1 MKNKFVIVA
10 IAAFLMLL
18 MACNPETP
26 VQYHKVTYIG
36 ADGNVM
42 ETHDVENGKT
52 DIPPQENPKNI
63 GHEFIGWS
71 LSKDGKSIYDFK
83 TPVTGELTLY
93 PVWEIN
99 SYKVTFICGE
109 DVVDPPSEITLDY
122 GSTIPPQNVT
132 KTGYVLKGWSTKED
146 GSVPYDL
153 STSVTGDVTLYPIWG
168 KTCTITYICDEDIVG
183 TPKDITVDIN
193 TVVDAPE
200 EPSKTG
206 YSFKGWKTSLDSKD
220 FFSFGA
226 ISSDVTLY
234 PIFEGK
240 EMTVNFIYEDKE
252 TINSKTLK
260 TGDKISLS
268 DLVFKL
274 FEKDYALDERIYTI
288 ELVDAGTGTT
298 YPLDD
303 PLPYSE
309 TGFTFVCH
317 IKSKL
322 LTVDESGAVAGADAL
337 VDIEGPYTLIIP
349 RYLNGVKASTIKKT
363 GFYYSG
369 WDKKYQFDKLILP
382 NTLTSI
388 GENAFDS
395 CGNLAEVEIP
405 SSVELINAGSFNY
418 CTTLSKINIPEGV
431 ETIGA
436 GVFANCYALSEINL
450 PSSLATIGEFS
461 FSSCG
466 FVSFTLPKQ
475 FTAVPD
481 GMLTSCTKLTTVI
494 FEGDITKIGANAF
507 ADCDA
512 LTSFTIPDTVTTIG
526 DGAFDNCDNL
536 ETIILPGNANITEVS
551 NYLFNGCWKLT
562 NITIPNSVTKIGDN
576 AFNNCGSL
584 KSITIPEN
592 VTKIGAYAFSSS
604 GLTSITIPSSVTSIG
619 AYAFYACSALTGITI
634 NGEIVTIQERTFD
647 SCTSLKSIKIPDS
660 VTTIGESAFALS
672 GLTSFVIPNNVTSLG
687 SNTFSRCY
695 NLNTI
700 TIGTGVSSIPRKAF
714 EFCTSLKSITIPANV
729 KTIGDYAFLN
739 CTSLSSITLND
750 GLQKIG
756 KNVIEDCSSLATI
769 TIPSS
774 VTSIEEDAFY
784 HCQNL
789 FTIYIDQTINSID
802 GAPWAGDELWSQ
814 NEYKRVKKS
823 NFHLQWTTE

>member
-1 MKNKFVIVA
+1 MKNKVVVA

-26 VQYHKVTYIG
+26 VQYHKVNYIG

-52 DIPPQENPKNI
+52 DIPPQENPKNL
-63 GHEFIGWS
+63 GHKFIGWS
-71 LSKDGKSIYDFK
+71 LSKDGKSIYDFN
-83 TPVTGELTLY
+83 TPVTSELTLY
-93 PVWEIN
+93 PVWKIE
-99 SYKVTFICGE
+99 SYKVTFICSE

-168 KTCTITYICDEDIVG
+168 KTCTITYICDEDVVG

-193 TVVDAPE
+193 TVVEAPE

-252 TINSKTLK
+252 PINSKTLK
-260 TGDKISLS
+260 TGDKVSLS
-268 DLVFKL
+268 DLTFKL
-274 FEKDYALDERIYTI
+274 FEKEYALDDRIYTLK
-288 ELVDAGTGTT
+288 LVDAGTGTQ
-298 YPLDD
+298 YSLDE

-317 IKSKL
+317 ITSKL
-322 LTVDESGAVAGADAL
+322 LTVDESGVVAGADAL
-337 VDIEGPYTLIIP
+337 VDIKGPYTLIIP
-349 RYLNGVKASTIKKT
+349 RYLNGVKASTIKET
-363 GFYYSG
+363 GFIYSG
-369 WDKKYQFDKLILP
+369 WGKYYQFDKLILP

-388 GENAFDS
+388 GVNAFTS

-405 SSVELINAGSFNY
+405 SSVEFINYGSFAD
-418 CTTLSKINIPEGV
+418 CISLSTINIPEGV
-431 ETIGA
+431 KTIGDRA
-436 GVFANCYALSEINL
+436 FANCSALSEINL
-450 PSSLATIGEFS
+450 PSSLTEIGMEAFS
-461 FSSCG
+461 NCG

-475 FTAVPD
+475 FTVVPA
-481 GMLTSCTKLTTVI
+481 GMLYLCTKLTTVI
-494 FEGDITKIGANAF
+494 FEGDITTIGAQAF
-507 ADCDA
+507 ASCDA
-512 LTSFTIPDTVTTIG
+512 LTSFTIPDTVTTVG
-526 DGAFDNCDNL
+526 DGAFSNCKNL
-536 ETIILPGNANITEVS
+536 ETITLPSNEIFTELS
-551 NYLFNGCWKLT
+551 KSLFKGCDKLT
-562 NITIPNSVTKIGDN
+562 DITIPASVTEIGEYAFYSCESLHNITIPEKVTTIGAHAFQGCNSLSSITINGAVKTIQEE
-576 AFNNCGSL
+576 AFYSCTSL
-584 KSITIPEN
+584 ESITIPE
-592 VTKIGAYAFSSS
+592 
-604 GLTSITIPSSVTSIG
+604 
-619 AYAFYACSALTGITI
+619 
-634 NGEIVTIQERTFD
+634 
-647 SCTSLKSIKIPDS
+647 S

-687 SNTFSRCY
+687 NNTFSRCN
-695 NLNTI
+695 NLNSI
-700 TIGTGVSSIPRKAF
+700 TIGTGVSSIPMKAF
-714 EFCTSLKSITIPANV
+714 EFCTSLESITIPGNV

-739 CTSLSSITLND
+739 CTSLSSITLNV
-750 GLQKIG
+750 GLQQIG
-756 KNVIEDCSSLATI
+756 NNVIEDCSSLATI

-774 VTSIEEDAFY
+774 VTSIGENAFY

-789 FTIYIDQTINSID
+789 SSIIIDQTINSIAD
-802 GAPWAGDELWSQ
+802 APWAGDELWSQ
-814 NEYKRVKKS
+814 IENKRVKKT

>member
-1 MKNKFVIVA
+1 MKNKVVVA

-42 ETHDVENGKT
+42 ETHDVENGKA
-52 DIPPQENPKNI
+52 DIPPQENPINV
-63 GHEFIGWS
+63 GYELIGWS

-93 PVWEIN
+93 PVWKIN

-109 DVVDPPSEITLDY
+109 DVDNPPSEITLDY
-122 GSTIPPQNVT
+122 GSPIPPQNVT
-132 KTGYVLKGWSTKED
+132 KTGYVLKGWSLSED
-146 GSVPYDL
+146 GSDPYDL
-153 STSVTGDVTLYPIWG
+153 STPITGAVTLYPIWG
-168 KTCTITYICDEDIVG
+168 KTCTITYICGEDVVG
-183 TPKDITVDIN
+183 APKDITVNIN
-193 TVVDAPE
+193 TVVEAPE

-206 YSFKGWKTSLDSKD
+206 YTFKGWKTSLDSKD
-220 FFSFGA
+220 FFTFGS

-240 EMTVNFIYEDKE
+240 EMTVNFIYVDEE
-252 TINSKTLK
+252 PINSKTLK

-268 DLVFKL
+268 DLTFML
-274 FEKDYALDERIYTI
+274 FEKDYALDERIYTLK
-288 ELVDAGTGTT
+288 LVDAGTGTI

-317 IKSKL
+317 ISSNL
-322 LTVDESGAVAGADAL
+322 LTVDGSGAVAGTDAL

-349 RYLNGVKASTIKKT
+349 RYLNGVKASTIKET
-363 GFYYSG
+363 GFCSE
-369 WDKKYQFDKLILP
+369 WNKKYLFDKLILP

-388 GENAFDS
+388 GENAFNS

-431 ETIGA
+431 KTIGA

-450 PSSLATIGEFS
+450 PSSLKTIGTAA

-466 FVSFTLPKQ
+466 FVSFTLPEQ
-475 FTAVPD
+475 FTVVPE
-481 GMLTSCTKLTTVI
+481 GMLSLCEKLTTVI
-494 FEGDITKIGANAF
+494 FEGDITTIGAYAF

-526 DGAFDNCDNL
+526 EGAFDNCNNL
-536 ETIILPGNANITEVS
+536 EMIKLPS
-551 NYLFNGCWKLT
+551 NVNFKVLSNSLFNACVKLT
-562 NITIPNSVTKIGDN
+562 SITIPFNVTIIGDN
-576 AFNNCGSL
+576 VFNNCGSL
-584 KSITIPEN
+584 QSITVLGK
-592 VTKIGAYAFSSS
+592 VTTIGKSAFSSS
-604 GLTSITIPSSVTSIG
+604 GLTSIEIPDSVTSIG
-619 AYAFYACSALTGITI
+619 ASAFQRCNSLASIKI
-634 NGEIVTIQERTFD
+634 NGKIVTIQERTFD
-647 SCTSLKSIKIPDS
+647 SCTSLSSIIIPDS
-660 VTTIGESAFALS
+660 VETIGEYVF
-672 GLTSFVIPNNVTSLG
+672 NNC
-687 SNTFSRCY
+687 SNLQTV
-695 NLNTI
+695 
-700 TIGTGVSSIPRKAF
+700 TIGSRVKTISTGAF
-714 EFCTSLKSITIPANV
+714 YNCKGLRNITIPANV
-729 KTIGDYAFLN
+729 ETIGDYAFLN
-739 CTSLSSITLND
+739 CASLSSITLNV
-750 GLQKIG
+750 GLQQIG
-756 KNVIEDCSSLATI
+756 NNVIEDCSSLATI

-774 VTSIEEDAFY
+774 VTSIGENAFF

-789 FTIYIDQTINSID
+789 FTIYIDQTINSIK
-802 GAPWAGDELWSQ
+802 GAPWAGNELWSQ
-814 NEYKRVKKS
+814 KENKRVEKS
-823 NFHLQWTTE
+823 NFSLQWKTE

>member
-1 MKNKFVIVA
+1 MKNKVVIVA
-10 IAAFLMLL
+10 IAAFMMLL

-26 VQYHKVTYIG
+26 VQYHKVNYIG

-52 DIPPQENPKNI
+52 DIPPQENPTNV

-71 LSKDGKSIYDFK
+71 LSKDGKSIYDFN
-83 TPVTGELTLY
+83 TPVTSELTLY
-93 PVWEIN
+93 PVWKIN

-122 GSTIPPQNVT
+122 GSTLPPQNVT
-132 KTGYVLKGWSTKED
+132 RTGYVLKGWSLSED
-146 GSVPYDL
+146 GSDPYDM
-153 STSVTGDVTLYPIWG
+153 STPITGSVTLYPIWG

-252 TINSKTLK
+252 PINSKTLK

-268 DLVFKL
+268 DLTFKL
-274 FEKDYALDERIYTI
+274 FEKDYSLDERIYTI
-288 ELVDAGTGTT
+288 ELVDAGTGTP
-298 YPLDD
+298 YSLDT

-337 VDIEGPYTLIIP
+337 LDIEGPYTLIIP
-349 RYLNGVKASTIKKT
+349 RYLNGVKASTIKET

-369 WDKKYQFDKLILP
+369 WDKDYQFDKLILP

-388 GENAFDS
+388 GVNAFTS

-405 SSVELINAGSFNY
+405 SSVEFINYGSFAY
-418 CTTLSKINIPEGV
+418 CINLNKINTPEGV
-431 ETIGA
+431 KTIGERAFA
-436 GVFANCYALSEINL
+436 GCGVLSEINL
-450 PSSLATIGEFS
+450 PSSLTEIGKFS

-475 FTAVPD
+475 FTVVPE
-481 GMLTSCTKLTTVI
+481 GMLSSCKKLTTVI
-494 FEGDITKIGANAF
+494 FEGDITEIGTQAF
-507 ADCDA
+507 EGCDA

-526 DGAFDNCDNL
+526 DQAFDNCNNL
-536 ETIILPGNANITEVS
+536 ETVTLPSNASFTEVS
-551 NYLFNGCWKLT
+551 NHLFNGCDKLT
-562 NITIPNSVTKIGDN
+562 SIKIPNSVTRIGNN
-576 AFNNCGSL
+576 AFVDCGSL
-584 KSITIPEN
+584 QSITIPEN
-592 VTKIGAYAFSSS
+592 VTTIGAYAFSFS

-660 VTTIGESAFALS
+660 VTTIGESAFASS

-687 SNTFSRCY
+687 SNAFSRCY

-700 TIGTGVSSIPRKAF
+700 TIGTGVSSIPNNAF
-714 EFCTSLKSITIPANV
+714 EFCTSLESITIPGNV

-739 CTSLSSITLND
+739 CTSLSSITLNV
-750 GLQKIG
+750 GLQQIG
-756 KNVIEDCSSLATI
+756 NNVIEDCSSLATI

-774 VTSIEEDAFY
+774 VKSIKENAFF

-789 FTIYIDQTINSID
+789 SSIIIDQTINSIAD
-802 GAPWAGDELWSQ
+802 APWAGDELWSQ
-814 NEYKRVKKS
+814 IENKKVKKS
-823 NFHLQWTTE
+823 NFSLQWKTE

>member
-1 MKNKFVIVA
+1 MKNKVVIVA
-10 IAAFLMLL
+10 VAAFLMLL

-52 DIPPQENPKNI
+52 DIPPQENPKNL
-63 GHEFIGWS
+63 GHKFIGWS
-71 LSKDGKSIYDFK
+71 LSKDGKSIYDFN
-83 TPVTGELTLY
+83 TPVTSELTLY
-93 PVWEIN
+93 PVWKIE
-99 SYKVTFICGE
+99 SYKVTFICSE

-168 KTCTITYICDEDIVG
+168 KTCTITYICDEDVVG

-193 TVVDAPE
+193 TVVEAPE

-252 TINSKTLK
+252 PINSKTLK
-260 TGDKISLS
+260 TGDKVSLS
-268 DLVFKL
+268 DLTFKL
-274 FEKDYALDERIYTI
+274 FEKEYALDDRIYTLK
-288 ELVDAGTGTT
+288 LVDAGTGTQ
-298 YPLDD
+298 YSLDE

-317 IKSKL
+317 ITSKL
-322 LTVDESGAVAGADAL
+322 LTVDESGVVAGADAL
-337 VDIEGPYTLIIP
+337 VDIKGPYTLIIP
-349 RYLNGVKASTIKKT
+349 RYLNGVKASTIKET
-363 GFYYSG
+363 GFIYSG
-369 WDKKYQFDKLILP
+369 WGKYYQFDKLILP

-388 GENAFDS
+388 GVNAFTS

-405 SSVELINAGSFNY
+405 SSVEFINYGSFAD
-418 CTTLSKINIPEGV
+418 CISLSTINIPEGV
-431 ETIGA
+431 KTIGDRA
-436 GVFANCYALSEINL
+436 FANCSALSEINL
-450 PSSLATIGEFS
+450 PSSLTEIGMEAFS
-461 FSSCG
+461 NCG

-475 FTAVPD
+475 FTVVPA
-481 GMLTSCTKLTTVI
+481 GMLYLCTKLTTVI
-494 FEGDITKIGANAF
+494 FEGDITTIGAQAF
-507 ADCDA
+507 ASCDA
-512 LTSFTIPDTVTTIG
+512 LTSFTIPDTVTTVG
-526 DGAFDNCDNL
+526 DGAFSNCKNL
-536 ETIILPGNANITEVS
+536 ETITLPSNEIFTELS
-551 NYLFNGCWKLT
+551 KSLFKGCDKLT
-562 NITIPNSVTKIGDN
+562 DITIPASVTEIGEYAFYSCESLHNITIPEKVTTIGAHAFQGCNSLSSITINGAVKTIQEE
-576 AFNNCGSL
+576 AFYSCTSL
-584 KSITIPEN
+584 ESITIPE
-592 VTKIGAYAFSSS
+592 
-604 GLTSITIPSSVTSIG
+604 
-619 AYAFYACSALTGITI
+619 
-634 NGEIVTIQERTFD
+634 
-647 SCTSLKSIKIPDS
+647 S

-687 SNTFSRCY
+687 NNTFSRCN
-695 NLNTI
+695 NLNSI
-700 TIGTGVSSIPRKAF
+700 TMGTGVSSIPMKAF
-714 EFCTSLKSITIPANV
+714 EFCTSLESITIPGNV

-739 CTSLSSITLND
+739 CTSLSSITLNV
-750 GLQKIG
+750 GLQQIG
-756 KNVIEDCSSLATI
+756 NNVIEDCSSLATI

-774 VTSIEEDAFY
+774 ITSIKENAFY

-789 FTIYIDQTINSID
+789 SSIIIDQTINSIAD
-802 GAPWAGDELWSQ
+802 APWAGDELWSQ
-814 NEYKRVKKS
+814 IENKRVKKS

>member
-52 DIPPQENPKNI
+52 DIPPQENPTNV
-63 GHEFIGWS
+63 GHEFISWS
-71 LSKDGKSIYDFK
+71 LSEDGKSIYDFK

-132 KTGYVLKGWSTKED
+132 KTGYVLKGWSLSED
-146 GSVPYDL
+146 GSDPYDM
-153 STSVTGDVTLYPIWG
+153 STPITGSVTLYPIWG
-168 KTCTITYICDEDIVG
+168 KTCTITYICGEDVVG
-183 TPKDITVDIN
+183 VPKDITVDIN
-193 TVVDAPE
+193 TVVEAPE

-206 YSFKGWKTSLDSKD
+206 YTFKGWKTSLDSKD
-220 FFSFGA
+220 FFTFGS

-252 TINSKTLK
+252 PINSKTLK

-268 DLVFKL
+268 DLTFKL
-274 FEKDYALDERIYTI
+274 FENEYTLDERIYTI
-288 ELVDAGTGTT
+288 ELVNAGTGIP
-298 YPLDD
+298 YSLDD

-317 IKSKL
+317 ITSKL
-322 LTVDESGAVAGADAL
+322 LTVDESGAVAGTDAL

-369 WDKKYQFDKLILP
+369 WDKRYQFDKLILP

-475 FTAVPD
+475 FTVVPE
-481 GMLTSCTKLTTVI
+481 GMLSSCKKLTTII
-494 FEGDITKIGANAF
+494 FEGNITTIGAYAF

-526 DGAFDNCDNL
+526 EGAFDNCNNL
-536 ETIILPGNANITEVS
+536 ETVTLPKNARFTELS
-551 NYLFNGCWKLT
+551 NYLFNGCDK
-562 NITIPNSVTKIGDN
+562 
-576 AFNNCGSL
+576 
-584 KSITIPEN
+584 
-592 VTKIGAYAFSSS
+592 
-604 GLTSITIPSSVTSIG
+604 LTSITIPASVTRIGDNAFCNCKSLHNITILENVTTIGVNAFSYSGLTSIEIPDSVTSIG
-619 AYAFYACSALTGITI
+619 AYAFQGCNSLTSIKI

-647 SCTSLKSIKIPDS
+647 SCTSLKSI
-660 VTTIGESAFALS
+660 
-672 GLTSFVIPNNVTSLG
+672 
-687 SNTFSRCY
+687 
-695 NLNTI
+695 
-700 TIGTGVSSIPRKAF
+700 
-714 EFCTSLKSITIPANV
+714 TIPSNV
-729 KTIGDYAFLN
+729 ETIEDNAFLN
-739 CTSLSSITLND
+739 CTSLSSITLNV
-750 GLQKIG
+750 GLQQIG
-756 KNVIEDCSSLATI
+756 NNVIEDCSSLATI

-774 VTSIEEDAFY
+774 VTSIKEDAFY
-784 HCQNL
+784 HCQIL
-789 FTIYIDQTINSID
+789 SSIIIDKTTDSIG

-814 NEYKRVKKS
+814 NENKRVKKS

>member
-1 MKNKFVIVA
+1 MKNKVVIVA
-10 IAAFLMLL
+10 VAAFLMLL

-52 DIPPQENPKNI
+52 DIPPQENPKNL
-63 GHEFIGWS
+63 GHKFIGWS
-71 LSKDGKSIYDFK
+71 LSKDGKSIYDFN
-83 TPVTGELTLY
+83 TPVTSELTLF
-93 PVWEIN
+93 PVWEIE

-193 TVVDAPE
+193 TVVEAPE

-206 YSFKGWKTSLDSKD
+206 YTFQGWKTSLDSKD

-252 TINSKTLK
+252 PINSKTLK

-268 DLVFKL
+268 DLTFKL
-274 FEKDYALDERIYTI
+274 FEKDYSLDERIYTI
-288 ELVDAGTGTT
+288 ELVDAGTGTP
-298 YPLDD
+298 YSLDT

-349 RYLNGVKASTIKKT
+349 RYLNGVKASTIKET

-369 WDKKYQFDKLILP
+369 WDKDYQFDKLILP

-388 GENAFDS
+388 GVNAFTS

-405 SSVELINAGSFNY
+405 SSVEFINYGSFAY
-418 CTTLSKINIPEGV
+418 CINLNKINTPEGV
-431 ETIGA
+431 KTIGERAFA
-436 GVFANCYALSEINL
+436 GCGVLSEINL
-450 PSSLATIGEFS
+450 PSSLTEIGKFS

-475 FTAVPD
+475 FTVVPE
-481 GMLTSCTKLTTVI
+481 GMLSSCKKLTTVI
-494 FEGDITKIGANAF
+494 FEGDITEIGAQAF
-507 ADCDA
+507 EGCDA

-526 DGAFDNCDNL
+526 DQAFDNCNNL
-536 ETIILPGNANITEVS
+536 ETVTLPSNAKFTEVS
-551 NYLFNGCWKLT
+551 NHLFNGCDKLT
-562 NITIPNSVTKIGDN
+562 SIEIPNSVTRIGNN
-576 AFNNCGSL
+576 AFVDCGSL
-584 KSITIPEN
+584 QSITIPEN
-592 VTKIGAYAFSSS
+592 VTTIGAYAFSFS

-660 VTTIGESAFALS
+660 VTTIGESAFASS
-672 GLTSFVIPNNVTSLG
+672 GLTSFTIPNNVTSLG
-687 SNTFSRCY
+687 NNTFSRCY

-700 TIGTGVSSIPRKAF
+700 TIGTGVSSIPNNAF
-714 EFCTSLKSITIPANV
+714 EFCTSLESITIPGNV

-739 CTSLSSITLND
+739 CTSLSSITLNV
-750 GLQKIG
+750 GLQQIG
-756 KNVIEDCSSLATI
+756 NNVIEDCSSLATI

-774 VTSIEEDAFY
+774 VTSIKENAFF

-789 FTIYIDQTINSID
+789 SSIIIDQTINSIAD
-802 GAPWAGDELWSQ
+802 APWAGDELWSQ
-814 NEYKRVKKS
+814 IENKRVKKS
-823 NFHLQWTTE
+823 NFSLQWKTE

>member
-1 MKNKFVIVA
+1 MKNKVIIVA

-26 VQYHKVTYIG
+26 VQYHKVNYIG

-52 DIPPQENPKNI
+52 DIPPQENPKNL
-63 GHEFIGWS
+63 GHKFIGWS
-71 LSKDGKSIYDFK
+71 LSKDGKSIYDFN
-83 TPVTGELTLY
+83 TPVTSELTLY
-93 PVWEIN
+93 PVWKIN

-132 KTGYVLKGWSTKED
+132 KTGYVLKGWSLSED
-146 GSVPYDL
+146 GSDPYDM
-153 STSVTGDVTLYPIWG
+153 STPITGSVTLYPIWG
-168 KTCTITYICDEDIVG
+168 KTCTITYICGEDVVG
-183 TPKDITVDIN
+183 VPKDITVDIN
-193 TVVDAPE
+193 TVVEAPE

-206 YSFKGWKTSLDSKD
+206 YTFKGWKTSLDSKD
-220 FFSFGA
+220 FFTFGS

-252 TINSKTLK
+252 PINSKTLK

-268 DLVFKL
+268 DLTFKL
-274 FEKDYALDERIYTI
+274 FENEYTLDERIYTI
-288 ELVDAGTGTT
+288 ELVNAGTGIP
-298 YPLDD
+298 YSLDD

-337 VDIEGPYTLIIP
+337 LDIEGPYTLIIP
-349 RYLNGVKASTIKKT
+349 RYLNGVKASTIKET

-369 WDKKYQFDKLILP
+369 WDKDYQFDKLILP

-388 GENAFDS
+388 GVNAFSS

-450 PSSLATIGEFS
+450 PSSLAAIGMEAFS
-461 FSSCG
+461 GCG
-466 FVSFTLPKQ
+466 FVSFTLPEQ
-475 FTAVPD
+475 FTVVPV
-481 GMLTSCTKLTTVI
+481 GMLYSCAKLTTII
-494 FEGDITKIGANAF
+494 FEGNITTIGAYAF

-526 DGAFDNCDNL
+526 EGAFDNCNNL
-536 ETIILPGNANITEVS
+536 ETVTLPKNARFTELS
-551 NYLFNGCWKLT
+551 NYLFNGCDK
-562 NITIPNSVTKIGDN
+562 
-576 AFNNCGSL
+576 
-584 KSITIPEN
+584 
-592 VTKIGAYAFSSS
+592 
-604 GLTSITIPSSVTSIG
+604 LTSITIPASVTRIGDNAFCNCKSLHNITILENVTTIGVNAFSYSGLTSIEIPDSVTSIG
-619 AYAFYACSALTGITI
+619 AYAFQGCNSLTSIKI

-660 VTTIGESAFALS
+660 VTTIGESAFASS

-700 TIGTGVSSIPRKAF
+700 TIGTGVSLIPRKAF
-714 EFCTSLKSITIPANV
+714 EFCTSLESITIPGNV
-729 KTIGDYAFLN
+729 NTIGDYAFLN
-739 CTSLSSITLND
+739 CTSLSSITLNV
-750 GLQKIG
+750 GLQQIG
-756 KNVIEDCSSLATI
+756 NNVIEDCSSLATI

-774 VTSIEEDAFY
+774 VTSIKEDAFY
-784 HCQNL
+784 HCQIL
-789 FTIYIDQTINSID
+789 SSIIIDKTTDSIG

-823 NFHLQWTTE
+823 NFSLQWKTE